1 MRRMS
6 QESNLQLS
14 QSHTRPDVLEG
25 HLSSQGRTLAVLLE
39 QAFRI
44 KEEVAAGLQSSRGSV
59 QAEAASRKLLENHIL
74 TITRI
79 VKQLSM
85 DIQTLERQIAQRDSV
100 TSGTTTAVQN
110 LEQKNIAGIG
120 DLRGRVARCDASIVK
135 LSADRSSGEQQV
147 IQLQKEVSE
156 LRAAVGVQL
165 KELGV
170 KFDCDLRRQEAS
182 LTKRCES
189 QRSSI
194 ADLYRQVKLLED
206 RMSDELKEA
215 KEQTEILRK
224 WTEQQLNS
232 SVQTHAQDSQ
242 QLRSLLEG
250 KMLEIESRLDG
261 HVLALEIHVE
271 QFEKQQSQTDHS
283 QYDQLKHSEAKLSKR
298 MTSVENS
305 IHQELQLLKQEYH
318 RGGWLLSSVSKHAH
332 AT

>member
-1 MRRMS
+1 
-6 QESNLQLS
+6 
-14 QSHTRPDVLEG
+14 
-25 HLSSQGRTLAVLLE
+25 SQGRTLAVLLE

-120 DLRGRVARCDASIVK
+120 DLRGRVACDASIAK
-135 LSADRSSGEQQV
+135 LSADRRSGEQQV

-170 KFDCDLRRQEAS
+170 K
-182 LTKRCES
+182 
-189 QRSSI
+189 
-194 ADLYRQVKLLED
+194 
-206 RMSDELKEA
+206 
-215 KEQTEILRK
+215 
-224 WTEQQLNS
+224 
-232 SVQTHAQDSQ
+232 
-242 QLRSLLEG
+242 
-250 KMLEIESRLDG
+250 
-261 HVLALEIHVE
+261 
-271 QFEKQQSQTDHS
+271 
-283 QYDQLKHSEAKLSKR
+283 
-298 MTSVENS
+298 
-305 IHQELQLLKQEYH
+305 
-318 RGGWLLSSVSKHAH
+318 
-332 AT
+332 